1 VGSIDIF
8 PACQQKSK
16 KSDLNY
22 MLTYCLTVL
31 KATSDTSFWFE
42 RFIGE
47 DVLPQE
53 SKYKVAIKI
62 AFIQKLKIVTTA

>member
-1 VGSIDIF
+1 
-8 PACQQKSK
+8 
-16 KSDLNY
+16 
-22 MLTYCLTVL
+22 VL